1 MEVKTATQKQKFD
14 WIKEWHPYFFAQIR
28 RDIKNEHLRND
39 PGFAKKYLGKP
50 LPKAEVP
57 ELVEAYTKAIED
69 GREEIIDFLFQSW
82 LLKKGEIYHYFA
94 DELSKITN
102 DFTKLDTIEKATAED
117 IAERAC
123 HQFGAL
129 DTTIFALINGVVFPS
144 DLFDELKKKSR
155 KEEKTKH
162 DNAEEQSILK
172 EKEDLIRDYELKIQ
186 RLTDKYEK
194 KLLGLE
200 KKYQTDV
207 AALKKQIKK

>member
-1 MEVKTATQKQKFD
+1 MEVKTATPKEKFN
-14 WIKEWHPYFFAQIR
+14 WIKEWHPYFFSQIR

-39 PGFAKKYLGKP
+39 PGFAKKYLGKT
-50 LPKAEVP
+50 LPKAEVE
-57 ELVEAYTKAIED
+57 ELVDGYRKAIED
-69 GREEIIDFLFQSW
+69 GRDEIIDFLFQSW
-82 LLKKGEIYHYFA
+82 LMKKGDIYLYFA
-94 DELSKITN
+94 EELSKISE
-102 DFTKLDTIEKATAED
+102 DFTTLESIDKEKADD

-129 DTTIFALINGVVFPS
+129 DTTIFALINGVVFPPA
-144 DLFDELKKKSR
+144 LFDELKKKSN
-155 KEEKTKH
+155 KEEKTKKE
-162 DNAEEQSILK
+162 NAQEQSKLK
-172 EKEDLIRDYELKIQ
+172 EKEDLINDYELKIQ